1 MFGGS
6 GTAEQ
11 SRCAKAIIFA
21 QVPRSMTTTS
31 RRIGY
36 ARVSTKDQK
45 LAIQSTALEAAGC
58 DQIFEDHGVSGATAS
73 RPGLDAALEALIAGD
88 VLTVWKLDRLGRSV
102 LHLSELLAKLERRGI
117 HFHSLSEGID
127 TTTAGGRLVFNVFG
141 AVAEFQRE
149 VIVENTMAGLAAARA
164 RGVKMGRPRAL
175 DDAAIREAHS
185 YVMQGYPCSYVAKLI
200 GIHRITL
207 QRAFKRMGLH
217 WQGEDS
223 A

>member
-1 MFGGS
+1 M
-6 GTAEQ
+6 T
-11 SRCAKAIIFA
+11 
-21 QVPRSMTTTS
+21 VPPKLQT

-45 LAIQSTALEAAGC
+45 LAIQRAALDTAAC
-58 DQIFEDHGVSGATAS
+58 DQVFEDHGVSGATAS
-73 RPGLDAALEALIAGD
+73 RPGLNAALDALIAGD
-88 VLTVWKLDRLGRSV
+88 VLIVWKLDRLGRSV
-102 LHLSELLAKLERRGI
+102 LHLSELLAKLDQRGI

-127 TTTAGGRLVFNVFG
+127 TTTPGGRLVFNVFG

-164 RGVKMGRPRAL
+164 RGVQIGRPHVL
-175 DDAAIREAHS
+175 DEAEIREAHRF
-185 YVMQGYPCSYVAKLI
+185 VTEGYPCAYVAQLI

-217 WQGEDS
+217 WKGEVS